1 MGDYRKPIFV
11 TDARRKSQNRLAQ
24 RRLRERRRAE
34 QEDRNPALSRAKA
47 AEREERGAAAALCAA
62 FGANFDV
69 AAALEAHFDA
79 ERIFRAVARYRAAF
93 QERVASARGLETVKL
108 RKRRLDEGANPLLH
122 VDLLG
127 R

>member
-11 TDARRKSQNRLAQ
+11 SPAARRAQNRLAQ
-24 RRLRERRRAE
+24 RRLRAKRKAE
-34 QEDRNPALSRAKA
+34 QEESNPMLARAAA
-47 AEREERGAAAALCAA
+47 AERDERGAAAALCAA
-62 FGANFDV
+62 FGADFDL

-79 ERIFRAVARYRAAF
+79 ERIFRAMARYRTAF
-93 QERVASARGLETVKL
+93 QERVAAARGLETVKL